1 MLGIFDPD
9 TSEVRGC
16 VSDCVCFKGLVNS
29 SFERLSNRPLRCHLY
44 RSVP

>member
-9 TSEVRGC
+9 TSEVLRC
-16 VSDCVCFKGLVNS
+16 VSDWVCFKGLVNS
-29 SFERLSNRPLRCHLY
+29 SFERLSNRPLRCPLH